1 MSGFIL
7 NLPNGEARREG
18 TGVCFRIAEVLDY
31 FECNSSLLGTI
42 RNKQDQTKKI
52 SALGGATCI
61 RGQLISIS
69 IDFALLA
76 AINCYIQIVFLCV
89 ICHGAK
95 FFATKS
101 FSFFFYSTINKK
113 KQTKKPIKQTNKKAN
128 ALCYHHLNSVW

>member
-7 NLPNGEARREG
+7 NLPDGEARREG

-52 SALGGATCI
+52 SALGGATYI

-69 IDFALLA
+69 IDLALFAAVIINYYLLLLVT
-76 AINCYIQIVFLCV
+76 ISVCNYIQIVFLCV
-89 ICHGAK
+89 IWNGAK
-95 FFATKS
+95 FFVT
-101 FSFFFYSTINKK
+101 
-113 KQTKKPIKQTNKKAN
+113 
-128 ALCYHHLNSVW
+128 